1 MLGQNLKNDEIIG
14 EKNYEL
20 DFSLNLDCKLNDTEH
35 FQMWDWKKNW
45 NKIKGE
51 MKKKGAE
58 LKILR
63 TKQTSHDDPLV
74 FYLQDKSKNNV
85 HYLSRDGFKTI
96 SCSIWW
102 AWSHIEQHVLT
113 NLFHCVSRQS
123 NIWLQCSFLVYTKFE
138 TTIKLSACYKNNQLT
153 LLGEKYLINMFLFH
167 KMKIINSFL
176 R

>member
-63 TKQTSHDDPLV
+63 TKQTSHDDPRPGL
-74 FYLQDKSKNNV
+74 
-85 HYLSRDGFKTI
+85 
-96 SCSIWW
+96 
-102 AWSHIEQHVLT
+102 
-113 NLFHCVSRQS
+113 LF
-123 NIWLQCSFLVYTKFE
+123 T
-138 TTIKLSACYKNNQLT
+138 
-153 LLGEKYLINMFLFH
+153 G
-167 KMKIINSFL
+167 
-176 R
+176 